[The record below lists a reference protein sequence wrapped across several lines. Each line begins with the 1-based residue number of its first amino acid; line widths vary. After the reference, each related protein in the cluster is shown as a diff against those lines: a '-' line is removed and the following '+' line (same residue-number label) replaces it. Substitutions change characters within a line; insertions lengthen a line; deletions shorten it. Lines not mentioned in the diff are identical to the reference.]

1 MGTRSRALDRPTPGI
16 PAMDDAAVSAL
27 AAAWT
32 TTMIATTLFLTI
44 LAFARVWDSAVY
56 LHALPAALGL
66 GP

>member
-1 MGTRSRALDRPTPGI
+1 
-16 PAMDDAAVSAL
+16 MDDSAVSAL

-32 TTMIATTLFLTI
+32 TTMSATTLFLTI

-66 GP
+66 GS